1 MFASR
6 REKKK
11 KALAGWGGA
20 DSGSDPGSAIA
31 FPSLGLRVL
40 ICEIHH
46 FSSFFYGTHSL
57 NEPSKA

>member
-11 KALAGWGGA
+11 PWHGGGGA